1 MKHKKKKDRLF
12 EPIDRKELWKRL
24 AVGVLAVLI
33 LGGLYFYTVKTK
45 PAPAEGSD
53 TGISYEQARVIDIL
67 EEDLQVNTAYE
78 NTIVGKQL
86 LEFEILTGPY
96 AGDTPEP
103 FENVLSVFHNYNI
116 LAKKDDVLIVKINSF
131 GDNQYEVGAI
141 ENYHREPSLWMF
153 AIVFALILIVVGW
166 KQGIAAVAGLALTL
180 GAVVFVLLPL
190 LVQCGWPTVPTTV
203 LIVALTMFTSY
214 VFIGGLH
221 TKAMTSCLGAFCGVL
236 VAGLCAWGAG
246 KIVHISGM
254 NMDEASAIYSVGACA
269 NGLTV
274 RNLFICGILIAAE
287 GAVMDIAMS
296 VVSSI
301 EEVHRIDPTLSSGAL
316 FRSGMRVGRDAMGT
330 MANTLIL
337 AFAGASLNM
346 MLYLYAIDVSYNRLI
361 DSDFIAM
368 EVIQALAGSVGMIL
382 AVPLCALIAGV
393 IFAKKKKTA

>member
-1 MKHKKKKDRLF
+1 MKQKKKKDRLF
-12 EPIDRKELWKRL
+12 EPIDLKELWKRL
-24 AVGVLAVLI
+24 VVGVLAVLI

-45 PAPAEGSD
+45 PAPVEGSD
-53 TGISYEQARVIDIL
+53 TGITYEQVRVIKVLD
-67 EEDLQVNTAYE
+67 EDLEVNTDCE
-78 NTIVGKQL
+78 NTIVGNQL

-103 FENVLSVFHNYNI
+103 FRNVLSPFHNYNI
-116 LAKKDDVLIVKINSF
+116 LAKEGDVLTVKINSF
-131 GDNQYEVGAI
+131 GDNQYEVGTI
-141 ENYHREPSLWMF
+141 ENYHREPTLWVF

-190 LVQCGWPTVPTTV
+190 LVQCGWPTVPTT
-203 LIVALTMFTSY
+203 LFIVALTMFTSY

-221 TKAMTSCLGAFCGVL
+221 TKAMTACLGAFCGVL
-236 VAGLCAWGAG
+236 VAGLCAWAAG

-254 NMDEASAIYSVGACA
+254 NMDEAAALYNEGACA
-269 NGLTV
+269 NGLTL

-301 EEVHRIDPTLSSGAL
+301 EEVQRIDPTLSSGAL

-337 AFAGASLNM
+337 AFAGTSLNM
-346 MLYLYAIDVSYNRLI
+346 MLYLYATDVSYLRLI
-361 DSDFIAM
+361 DSDYISM
-368 EVIQALAGSVGMIL
+368 EIIQALAGSVGMIL
-382 AVPLCALIAGV
+382 AVPLCAIIAGAV
-393 IFAKKKKTA
+393 FAKKKKVS

>member
-1 MKHKKKKDRLF
+1 MKHQKKKDRLF
-12 EPIDRKELWKRL
+12 EPISGKELLIRFLVGLVAIAIL
-24 AVGVLAVLI
+24 A
-33 LGGLYFYTVKTK
+33 GLYFYTVITK
-45 PAPAEGSD
+45 PAPGEGSD
-53 TGISYEQARVIDIL
+53 TGISYEQVRVIKVLDEKL
-67 EEDLQVNTAYE
+67 EVNTAYE
-78 NTIVGKQL
+78 NTVVGKQT
-86 LEFEILTGPY
+86 LELEILTGPY
-96 AGDTPEP
+96 RGDVPEP
-103 FENVLSVFHNYNI
+103 FENTLSVFHNYNI
-116 LAKKDDVLIVKINSF
+116 IAKEGDVLTVKINSY
-131 GDNQYEVGAI
+131 GDNQYQIGAI
-141 ENYHREPSLWMF
+141 ENYHRAPSLWLF

-166 KQGIAAVAGLALTL
+166 KQGLAAVAGLAFTL

-203 LIVALTMFTSY
+203 FIVALTMFTSY

-221 TKAMTSCLGAFCGVL
+221 TKAMTACLGAFCGVL
-236 VAGLCAWGAG
+236 VAGLCAWLAG

-254 NMDEASAIYSVGACA
+254 NMDEAAALYSEGACD

-301 EEVHRIDPTLSSGAL
+301 EEVHRIDPTLSAKAL
-316 FRSGMRVGRDAMGT
+316 FRSGMHVGRDAMGT

-337 AFAGASLNM
+337 AFAGTSLNM

-368 EVIQALAGSVGMIL
+368 EVIQAISGSVGMIL
-382 AVPLCALIAGV
+382 AVPLCTIIAGAV
-393 IFAKKKKTA
+393 FAKKKKVS